1 MENEELEM
9 MHHRV
14 IAHAATVPYTQDTTT
29 EGSRKEGS
37 RKVVSAGTIVNYFG
51 IIKNLM
57 RCKFPNHPE

>member
-1 MENEELEM
+1 M

-29 EGSRKEGS
+29 EGSRK
-37 RKVVSAGTIVNYFG
+37 VASAGTVANYFG
-51 IIKNLM
+51 IFKNLM